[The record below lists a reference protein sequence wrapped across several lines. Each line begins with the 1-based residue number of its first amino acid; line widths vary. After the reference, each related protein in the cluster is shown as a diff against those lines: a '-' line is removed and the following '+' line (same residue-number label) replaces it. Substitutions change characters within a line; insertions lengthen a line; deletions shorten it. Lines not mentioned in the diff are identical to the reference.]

1 MILRE
6 LLGEHTRHL
15 QGVSWEQQKE
25 MQILKNS
32 EELMKKQSRDF
43 YGTSR
48 ITILLTTKVF
58 TRKYWEILRLT

>member
-6 LLGEHTRHL
+6 LLKKHTRHL
-15 QGVSWEQQKE
+15 QGVPWEQQEE

-32 EELMKKQSRDF
+32 KELMKKQSRDF

-48 ITILLTTKVF
+48 ITILLT
-58 TRKYWEILRLT
+58 RKYWEILRST

>member
-15 QGVSWEQQKE
+15 QRVPWEQQEE

-32 EELMKKQSRDF
+32 KELMKKQSRDF

-48 ITILLTTKVF
+48 ITILLT
-58 TRKYWEILRLT
+58 RKYWEILRST

>member
-6 LLGEHTRHL
+6 LLGEHTRYL
-15 QGVSWEQQKE
+15 QGVPWEQQEE

-32 EELMKKQSRDF
+32 KELMKKQSRDF

-48 ITILLTTKVF
+48 ITILLT
-58 TRKYWEILRLT
+58 RKYWEILRST

>member
-6 LLGEHTRHL
+6 LLGEHTRRL
-15 QGVSWEQQKE
+15 QGVPWEQQEE

-32 EELMKKQSRDF
+32 KELMKKQSRDF

-48 ITILLTTKVF
+48 ITILLT
-58 TRKYWEILRLT
+58 RKYWEILRST

>member
-6 LLGEHTRHL
+6 LPGEHTRHL
-15 QGVSWEQQKE
+15 QGVPWEQQEE

-32 EELMKKQSRDF
+32 KELMKKQSRDF

-48 ITILLTTKVF
+48 ITILLT
-58 TRKYWEILRLT
+58 RKYWEILRST